1 MPDRAAPPPE
11 AGTPDFDTPLAS
23 DEWWQLWP
31 LLDGGQLTRETE
43 RARRV
48 HESATGNT
56 VRRVRLTPSAPEP
69 QDSGV
74 QGHLPASSNAREG
87 GTLGNDGSPLS
98 TTGLDTRRTTVPA
111 SSVAPERGD
120 ALDAHATT
128 CPVCQAKGVAW
139 CEEGMA
145 ILRSLPP
152 DQQVITASRSA
163 PSARE
168 GERDRVLWLAK
179 RLSWFDGLD
188 EEEAIPDDFTLDMAW
203 DHREPEARI
212 ICLKVAGAFVSEF
225 ERSLASRPVS
235 GPGTVTEEMVERA
248 WRSSEHTTE
257 LGMAKQMVAK
267 KVVRRMLAAALGGG
281 DV

>member
-1 MPDRAAPPPE
+1 
-11 AGTPDFDTPLAS
+11 
-23 DEWWQLWP
+23 
-31 LLDGGQLTRETE
+31 
-43 RARRV
+43 
-48 HESATGNT
+48 
-56 VRRVRLTPSAPEP
+56 
-69 QDSGV
+69 
-74 QGHLPASSNAREG
+74 
-87 GTLGNDGSPLS
+87 
-98 TTGLDTRRTTVPA
+98 
-111 SSVAPERGD
+111 
-120 ALDAHATT
+120 
-128 CPVCQAKGVAW
+128 
-139 CEEGMA
+139 
-145 ILRSLPP
+145 
-152 DQQVITASRSA
+152 
-163 PSARE
+163 
-168 GERDRVLWLAK
+168 VLWLAK